1 MPSSK
6 PLYPYLSNDVQRT
19 RLKVILSDVPSS
31 KSYQEQ
37 QLNALSEVTKSLP
50 SAVQAAVLPYVI
62 ALTDTPFKKDIVE
75 AIKQASQAPTPEQ
88 IEEQIKEA
96 VKQALAQAGND
107 IKLRELELKE
117 RESLSKVKE
126 IDARS
131 VQIGVQA
138 AYSAMQGGV
147 QVAQMPQIA
156 PIADAI
162 MQGAGYQRP
171 NPGGDDP
178 NFPTAEQTAAS
189 DIRSPYI
196 QGEGAEIGSEGIAEV
211 QQNTS
216 PMNPPVPQHGASPMK
231 GIETPRTSDN
241 LG

>member
-1 MPSSK
+1 
-6 PLYPYLSNDVQRT
+6 
-19 RLKVILSDVPSS
+19 
-31 KSYQEQ
+31 
-37 QLNALSEVTKSLP
+37 
-50 SAVQAAVLPYVI
+50 
-62 ALTDTPFKKDIVE
+62 
-75 AIKQASQAPTPEQ
+75 
-88 IEEQIKEA
+88 
-96 VKQALAQAGND
+96 
-107 IKLRELELKE
+107 
-117 RESLSKVKE
+117 
-126 IDARS
+126 
-131 VQIGVQA
+131 
-138 AYSAMQGGV
+138 MQGAV

-196 QGEGAEIGSEGIAEV
+196 QGEGAELGSEGIAEV

-216 PMNPPVPQHGASPMK
+216 PMNPPVPQHAGTGQH
-231 GIETPRTSDN
+231 GIETPSTADN